1 MNRQKEL
8 GRIRF
13 MLGEHAEVLDRAC
26 SPMEI
31 LEAANAAG
39 YRWDQNDDAAWEFLR
54 PKIKAAVAAFDLIR
68 TTDRRAIAYGEWCNK
83 RNCGVAHA
91 A

>member
-1 MNRQKEL
+1 MDRQKEL
-8 GRIRF
+8 NRIRF
-13 MLGEHAEVLDRAC
+13 MLGKHADVLDRAC

-39 YRWDQNDDAAWEFLR
+39 YQGDQNDDAAWEFLR

-68 TTDRRAIAYGEWCNK
+68 TTDRRAMAYSEEC
-83 RNCGVAHA
+83 RAVEADA